1 MFDKEISARAKF
13 QCAGNL
19 IIFFRI
25 KSKTIKFLNFAKMAI
40 WKAKLLCVKS
50 VLLVKSRYKISI
62 FHSDISKSTFVQM
75 LIGSTSSRFS
85 EKLKMLVKNQTTDH
99 FVRRS
104 CGYSTIRT
112 QRIKLSTFLYQI
124 YG

>member
-1 MFDKEISARAKF
+1 MFDKEISACAKF
-13 QCAGNL
+13 PCAGNL

-50 VLLVKSRYKISI
+50 VILVKSRYKISI
-62 FHSDISKSTFVQM
+62 FYSDISKSTFVQM

-85 EKLKMLVKNQTTDH
+85 EKLKILLKKSNH
-99 FVRRS
+99 GPF
-104 CGYSTIRT
+104 CPPKWWIFYN
-112 QRIKLSTFLYQI
+112 
-124 YG
+124 